1 MDCSA
6 WNIRGA
12 YCHVSVMLQLGQPQV
27 AMKHYKRISACYI
40 GGPTTNGTI
49 A

>member
-1 MDCSA
+1 MDWFA

-12 YCHVSVMLQLGQPQV
+12 YCHVSVMSQLVKLEV

-40 GGPTTNGTI
+40 GGPTTNETI